1 VAALPVRMGKVVI
14 YISDL
19 FWAFFSLFMIKVGID
34 YLAVAWKFTSLS
46 PSLGINEFY
55 PQTIV
60 VIGYA
65 LMLIRLMQTYF
76 HWIREGRQGLPGM
89 LKEEGFGPTQDRE
102 QPT

>member
-1 VAALPVRMGKVVI
+1 
-14 YISDL
+14 
-19 FWAFFSLFMIKVGID
+19 
-34 YLAVAWKFTSLS
+34 VAWKFTSLS